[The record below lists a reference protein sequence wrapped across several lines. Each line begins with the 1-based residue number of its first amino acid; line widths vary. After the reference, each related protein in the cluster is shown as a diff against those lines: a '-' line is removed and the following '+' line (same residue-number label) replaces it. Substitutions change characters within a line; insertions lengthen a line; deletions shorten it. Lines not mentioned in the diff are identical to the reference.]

1 MKGQMAH
8 DTLGVAGGAGL
19 AGGLIFFAW
28 VFLISLLFGLVKIAV
43 FAFCAITLA
52 KAIKNPKEF
61 LSIKKVALFLL
72 CIPLGI
78 FLGYLLL
85 IDLNPFFLNVFAN
98 EDPSICELHASPIF
112 TLNILRFDDTVLMGY
127 YGTAYYDDCMRQNPR
142 FGKDLEFCNEIKKEM
157 HSGGGGWATMDC
169 IKAATAAGATN
180 CEAINNSYYQRL
192 CLEGVGMENVSAED
206 CWEIDKEDYR
216 GRCLYDV
223 ATRMEDCESIPG
235 YWGEACIGKLA
246 STREDCMRIDTP
258 GPEYQCYTN
267 PNLASTVEDCEQ
279 ISDEFYM
286 DLCIRDVATSLED
299 CDRMPNKNDFYAE
312 CICKLATKIEDCERI
327 EEHWRWND
335 CVERFETGR
344 PNPYCR

>member
-19 AGGLIFFAW
+19 VGGFIFFAW
-28 VFLISLLFGLVKIAV
+28 VFLISLLFGLVKVAV

-52 KAIKNPKEF
+52 KAVRNPKEF
-61 LSIKKVALFLL
+61 LSIKKVALLLL
-72 CIPLGI
+72 CIPLAI
-78 FLGYLLL
+78 LLGYLLL
-85 IDLNPFFLNVFAN
+85 IDLHPFFLNVFAN

-112 TLNILRFDDTVLMGY
+112 ALNILRFSDTSQMGW

-157 HSGGGGWATMDC
+157 HSGGGGWATKDC
-169 IKAATAAGATN
+169 IEAATAAGATN
-180 CEAINNSYYQRL
+180 CEVINNSYYQTL

-223 ATRMEDCESIPG
+223 ATKVEECESIPG
-235 YWGEACIGKLA
+235 FWGDACIGKFA
-246 STREDCMRIDTP
+246 TVPEDCTRIATP
-258 GPEYQCYTN
+258 FVEYMCYTEV
-267 PNLASTVEDCEQ
+267 ASTVEDCEH
-279 ISDEFYM
+279 IPDDDSELG
-286 DLCIRDVATSLED
+286 LCIRKVAANVED
-299 CDRMPNKNDFYAE
+299 CDRIVHKGDSYAE
-312 CICKLATKIEDCERI
+312 CICKVATKIEDCERI
-327 EEHWRWND
+327 EWHWRWND

-344 PNPYCR
+344 PNSYCR